1 MITNN
6 NIFKEG
12 FTLTEMLVNII
23 IITTLTFS
31 TLLVFFQIQ
40 KDINLEENKSD
51 MIIYANTV
59 LDDLELELSRSER
72 VIRTIQSSSNTSLE
86 LYYPNDDSK
95 TKYLISL
102 ERGLFKDDRALDTFN
117 PNDDQ
122 NRLKYRISEFN
133 ISQPTLTQGDV
144 FSSEANEAR
153 YSSYNIILEI
163 NLYNSSEKIIET
175 LKFKRRVFSPAKF
188 IYNKKINNA

>member
-1 MITNN
+1 MITKN

-51 MIIYANTV
+51 MIVYANTI

-72 VIRTIQSSSNTSLE
+72 VIRTIQSSNNTSLE

-102 ERGLFKDDRALDTFN
+102 ERGLFKNDRALDTFN

-133 ISQPTLTQGDV
+133 ISQPTLTQGDI
-144 FSSEANEAR
+144 FSTEANEAR

-175 LKFKRRVFSPAKF
+175 LNFKRRVFSPAKF

>member
-1 MITNN
+1 MNTNN
-6 NIFKEG
+6 NIYKEG

-51 MIIYANTV
+51 MIVYANTV

-72 VIRTIQSSSNTSLE
+72 VIRTIQSSNNISLE

-102 ERGLFKDDRALDTFN
+102 ERGLFKNDRALDTFN

-133 ISQPTLTQGDV
+133 ISQPTLTQGDI

-163 NLYNSSEKIIET
+163 NLYNSFEKIIET

>member
-51 MIIYANTV
+51 MIVYANTV

-133 ISQPTLTQGDV
+133 ISQPTLTQGDI

>member
-40 KDINLEENKSD
+40 KNINLEENKSD
-51 MIIYANTV
+51 MIVYANTI

-72 VIRTIQSSSNTSLE
+72 VIRTIQSSNNTSLE

-133 ISQPTLTQGDV
+133 ISQPTLTQGDI

>member
-6 NIFKEG
+6 DIFKEG

-51 MIIYANTV
+51 MIVYANTI

-133 ISQPTLTQGDV
+133 ISQPTLTQGDI

>member
-51 MIIYANTV
+51 MIVYANTV

-72 VIRTIQSSSNTSLE
+72 VIRTIQSSNNTSLE

-95 TKYLISL
+95 IKYLISL

-133 ISQPTLTQGDV
+133 ISQPTLTQGDI

>member
-51 MIIYANTV
+51 MIVYANTI

-72 VIRTIQSSSNTSLE
+72 VIRTIQSSNNTSLE

>member
-6 NIFKEG
+6 DIFKEG

-51 MIIYANTV
+51 MIVYGNTI
-59 LDDLELELSRSER
+59 LDDLEFELSRSQR

-95 TKYLISL
+95 IKYLISL

-133 ISQPTLTQGDV
+133 ISQPTLTQGDI

-163 NLYNSSEKIIET
+163 NLYNSSEEIIET
-175 LKFKRRVFSPAKF
+175 LKFERRVFSPAKF

>member
-6 NIFKEG
+6 DIFKEG

-133 ISQPTLTQGDV
+133 ISQPTLTQGDI

>member
-72 VIRTIQSSSNTSLE
+72 VIRTIQSSNNTSLE

-133 ISQPTLTQGDV
+133 ISQPTLTQGDI

>member
-6 NIFKEG
+6 DIFKEG

-133 ISQPTLTQGDV
+133 INQPTLTQGDV

>member
-133 ISQPTLTQGDV
+133 ISQPTLTQGDI

-153 YSSYNIILEI
+153 YSSYKIILEI

-175 LKFKRRVFSPAKF
+175 LNFKRRVFSPAKF

>member
-1 MITNN
+1 MIKNN
-6 NIFKEG
+6 NIFNEG

-23 IITTLTFS
+23 IISTLTFS

-51 MIIYANTV
+51 MIIYGNTV

-133 ISQPTLTQGDV
+133 INQPTLTQGDV